1 MESDRHR
8 GRIIG
13 ALILLHMVGSGIVNF
28 ALEAPLGESPGFM
41 VTAALHSRQ
50 LVVAVVL
57 GIATEA
63 LWLGI
68 AVTAF
73 TIVYP
78 RSQRLALW
86 FLALAGVI
94 LATAIVEN
102 IGVMSML
109 SLSDAFAKTTA
120 ADRNQFEASR
130 VIIVSI
136 RDWAH
141 FMTRI
146 VHAGAMF
153 AFYALLFRCALIPRA
168 LAGFGLIAAVL
179 MATGVGLP
187 LFGYDVVF
195 ALLMPMALSQLLLSI
210 WLIAKGFD
218 HPVTVA
224 TI

>member
-13 ALILLHMVGSGIVNF
+13 ALILLHMAGSGIVNF

-57 GIATEA
+57 GIATE
-63 LWLGI
+63 
-68 AVTAF
+68 
-73 TIVYP
+73 
-78 RSQRLALW
+78 ALW

-187 LFGYDVVF
+187 LFGYDEVF